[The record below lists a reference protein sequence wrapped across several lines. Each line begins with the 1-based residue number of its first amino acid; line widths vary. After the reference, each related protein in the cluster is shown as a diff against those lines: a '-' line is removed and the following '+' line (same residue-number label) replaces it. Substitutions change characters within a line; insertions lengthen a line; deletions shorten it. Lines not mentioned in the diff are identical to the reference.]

1 MAGVDSL
8 GLGSDFNGVGQ
19 YPAGL
24 QDVSGYPNIFAAL
37 IRDKVVETIVRSGSI
52 ARICP
57 SVHQFI
63 RSVVGNC
70 TKCIMKFVIR

>member
-1 MAGVDSL
+1 MDSL

-37 IRDKVVETIVRSGSI
+37 IRDKVVDTIVRSGSI
-52 ARICP
+52 ARICL
-57 SVHQFI
+57 SV
-63 RSVVGNC
+63 
-70 TKCIMKFVIR
+70 MKLVIR